1 MGPKEAILKTN
12 IYGKSIMNLKGML
25 GSGRTSDHR
34 NRATTTRAFVV
45 LVVILPV
52 VNLVLARFRHS
63 FNLTTNT
70 LILLIITLAIAIKS
84 PIWLTTIGA
93 IENFLF
99 LNYLF
104 TPPFHTLNISNRDDL
119 LALLVYLVTSITAS
133 LILRKLEIRT
143 AKLKQLSRE
152 GQFLSSLAENIIRG
166 HNSIVEILNNSKSTF
181 GLGELAVARNFH
193 TSNTSELEIIY
204 GSIPIITKEIVD
216 SQIVLNAE
224 YSLFANP
231 AITDPDLR
239 SLVTTFGSQLL
250 ILLERQ
256 VLEENEKELSEI
268 RQADQMRVALLNAV
282 SHDLRGPL
290 ASSKA
295 AISSLLNH
303 EVAWTQED
311 QRELLNSASLS
322 LDQLNHLIENLLD
335 MSRLEAGTIF
345 LNWRN
350 VGVEDAVSGAI
361 KSLKSPTNL
370 IEISIDSELPPIKG
384 DPILLERVIG
394 NLLENAIRFNPKD
407 RPITIAAFQ
416 VEDRIEIRII
426 DHGPGLSTKDK
437 SKLFTPFQRL
447 GDRDNSTGVG
457 LGLAIVKGF
466 TELMRGRISIEETY
480 QGGLTMVLSF
490 PMGDEK

>member
-1 MGPKEAILKTN
+1 
-12 IYGKSIMNLKGML
+12 MNQKGML
-25 GSGRTSDHR
+25 GSGKVLSHRGRTT
-34 NRATTTRAFVV
+34 AVKAFVV
-45 LVVILPV
+45 LVLVLPV
-52 VNLVLARFRHS
+52 VNLILAKFRHS

-70 LILLIITLAIAIKS
+70 LILLIITLVIAIKS

-104 TPPFHTLNISNRDDL
+104 TPPFHTLNISNKNDL
-119 LALLVYLVTSITAS
+119 LALLVYLATSITAS
-133 LILRKLEIRT
+133 LVLRKLEIRT
-143 AKLKQLSRE
+143 AKLKQLSKE
-152 GQFLSSLAENIIRG
+152 GLFLSSLAENIIRG
-166 HNSIVEILNNSKSTF
+166 HNSINEILNNSKSTF
-181 GLGELAVARNFH
+181 GLSELAVTRKD
-193 TSNTSELEIIY
+193 EVIY
-204 GSIPIITKEIVD
+204 GSISTISKEIAD

-224 YSLFANP
+224 YSLLANP
-231 AITDPDLR
+231 AITDPELR
-239 SLVTTFGSQLL
+239 NLVTTFGSQVL

-295 AISSLLNH
+295 AISSLLNS
-303 EVAWTQED
+303 EVSWTQED
-311 QRELLNSASLS
+311 QKELLNSASLS

-335 MSRLEAGTIF
+335 MSRLEAGAIF

-350 VGVEDAVSGAI
+350 VGVEDVVSGAI
-361 KSLKSPTNL
+361 KSLKSPTDL

-384 DPILLERVIG
+384 DPILLERIIG
-394 NLLENAIRFNPKD
+394 NLLENALRFNPKD

-416 VEDRIEIRII
+416 VEERIEIRII
-426 DHGPGLSTKDK
+426 DHGPGLSAKDK

-466 TELMRGRISIEETY
+466 TELMNGRISIEETY

-490 PMGDEK
+490 PIGEENSQQVSEVEK

>member
-1 MGPKEAILKTN
+1 MNQKGALKS
-12 IYGKSIMNLKGML
+12 GKTLSHE
-25 GSGRTSDHR
+25 S
-34 NRATTTRAFVV
+34 RATAAKAIVV
-45 LVVILPV
+45 LVVVLPV
-52 VNLVLARFRHS
+52 VNLILARFRHS

-104 TPPFHTLNISNRDDL
+104 TPRFHTLKISNKDDL
-119 LALLVYLVTSITAS
+119 IALLVYLATSITAS
-133 LILRKLEIRT
+133 LILRKLELRT
-143 AKLKQLSRE
+143 AKLKQLSKE
-152 GQFLSSLAENIIRG
+152 GLFLSSLAENIIRG
-166 HNSIVEILNNSKSTF
+166 HNSINEILNNSKSTF
-181 GLGELAVARNFH
+181 GLSDLAVARKDEFSKTN
-193 TSNTSELEIIY
+193 EMEVIY
-204 GSIPIITKEIVD
+204 GSISTISKEITD

-224 YSLFANP
+224 YSLLASP
-231 AITDPDLR
+231 AITEPELR
-239 SLVTTFGSQLL
+239 SLVTTFGSQVL

-256 VLEENEKELSEI
+256 ILEENEKELSEI

-295 AISSLLNH
+295 AISSLLNS
-303 EVAWTQED
+303 EVAWTEED
-311 QRELLNSASLS
+311 QRELLVSANSS

-335 MSRLEAGTIF
+335 MSRLEAGAIF

-350 VGVEDAVSGAI
+350 VGVEDVVSGAI
-361 KSLKSPTNL
+361 KSLKSPTDL
-370 IEISIDSELPPIKG
+370 VEISIDSELPPIKG

-394 NLLENAIRFNPKD
+394 NLLENALRFNPKG

-416 VEDRIEIRII
+416 VEERIEIRII

-437 SKLFTPFQRL
+437 TKLFTPFQRL

-466 TELMRGRISIEETY
+466 TELMNGRISLEETY

-490 PMGDEK
+490 PIADDNSQQASEGTK

>member
-1 MGPKEAILKTN
+1 MDV
-12 IYGKSIMNLKGML
+12 KGTL
-25 GSGRTSDHR
+25 EPR
-34 NRATTTRAFVV
+34 RAFSTKSRITAAQAFLVLAVV
-45 LVVILPV
+45 LPV
-52 VNLVLARFRHS
+52 VNLILAQFRNS

-70 LILLIITLAIAIKS
+70 LILLIITLVIAIKS
-84 PIWLTTIGA
+84 PIWLTTLGA

-104 TPPFHTLNISNRDDL
+104 TPPFHTLNISNKDDL
-119 LALLVYLVTSITAS
+119 LALLVYLATSITAS

-143 AKLKQLSRE
+143 AKLTQLSKE
-152 GQFLSSLAENIIRG
+152 GLFLSSLAENIIRG
-166 HNSIVEILNNSKSTF
+166 HNSIDEILNNSMGTF
-181 GLGELAVARNFH
+181 GLKELAVARKDLISRGND
-193 TSNTSELEIIY
+193 LKVIY
-204 GSIPIITKEIVD
+204 GSIATVTNEISD
-216 SQIVLNAE
+216 SQIALNAE
-224 YSLFANP
+224 YSLLANP
-231 AITDPDLR
+231 AINDPELKK
-239 SLVTTFGSQLL
+239 LVTTFGSQVL

-256 VLEENEKELSEI
+256 LLEANERELSDI

-295 AISSLLNH
+295 AISSLRNS
-303 EVAWTQED
+303 EVTWTLED
-311 QRELLNSASLS
+311 QRELLDSASHS

-335 MSRLEAGTIF
+335 MSRLEAGAIF

-350 VGVEDAVSGAI
+350 VGVEDVVSGAI
-361 KSLKSPTNL
+361 KSLKSPTEL
-370 IEISIDSELPPIKG
+370 IEISIDPELPPIKG

-394 NLLENAIRFNPKD
+394 NLLENALRFSPME
-407 RPITIAAFQ
+407 RSVTIAAFR
-416 VEDRIEIRII
+416 VGESIEIRII
-426 DHGPGLSTKDK
+426 DHGPGMSNKDK

-466 TELMRGRISIEETY
+466 TELMNGRISVEETF

-490 PMGDEK
+490 PIGDEK

>member
-1 MGPKEAILKTN
+1 MVLGAILP
-12 IYGKSIMNLKGML
+12 L
-25 GSGRTSDHR
+25 
-34 NRATTTRAFVV
+34 A
-45 LVVILPV
+45 
-52 VNLVLARFRHS
+52 NLVLARFRDS

-70 LILLIITLAIAIKS
+70 LILLIITLVIAIKS
-84 PIWLTTIGA
+84 PIWLTTLGA

-119 LALLVYLVTSITAS
+119 LALLVFLAISITAS

-143 AKLKQLSRE
+143 AKLRQLSKE
-152 GQFLSSLAENIIRG
+152 GLFLSSLAESIIRG
-166 HNSIVEILNNSKSTF
+166 HNSIDEILNNSRGTF
-181 GLGELAVARNFH
+181 GLQELAVARKDLN
-193 TSNTSELEIIY
+193 SKGDELSVIY
-204 GSIPIITKEIVD
+204 GSISTITKEISD
-216 SQIVLNAE
+216 SQIILNAE
-224 YSLFANP
+224 YSLLANP
-231 AITDPDLR
+231 AINDPDLR
-239 SLVTTFGSQLL
+239 KLVTTFGSQVL

-256 VLEENEKELSEI
+256 LLEANERELSDI

-295 AISSLLNH
+295 AISSLLNK
-303 EVAWTQED
+303 EVTWTPQD
-311 QRELLNSASLS
+311 QRELLNSANRS

-335 MSRLEAGTIF
+335 MSRLEAGAIF

-350 VGVEDAVSGAI
+350 VGVEDVVSGAI
-361 KSLKSPTNL
+361 KSLKSPTEL
-370 IEISIDSELPPIKG
+370 IDISIDSELPPIKG
-384 DPILLERVIG
+384 DPILLERIIG
-394 NLLENAIRFNPKD
+394 NLLENALRFNPKE
-407 RPITIAAFQ
+407 RPVTIAAFR
-416 VEDRIEIRII
+416 VGESIEIRII
-426 DHGPGLSTKDK
+426 DHGPGMSSKEK

-466 TELMRGRISIEETY
+466 TELMNGRISVEETF

-490 PMGDEK
+490 PIGDEK

>member
-1 MGPKEAILKTN
+1 MLRSEKT
-12 IYGKSIMNLKGML
+12 
-25 GSGRTSDHR
+25 SGHGVRTTV
-34 NRATTTRAFVV
+34 AKTLVALVVV
-45 LVVILPV
+45 LPI
-52 VNLVLARFRHS
+52 VNLLLARFRHS

-70 LILLIITLAIAIKS
+70 LVLLIITLLIAIKS
-84 PIWLTTIGA
+84 PIWLTTCAA

-104 TPPFHTLNISNRDDL
+104 TPPFHTFKISNKDDL
-119 LALLVYLVTSITAS
+119 IALLVYLATSITAS

-143 AKLKQLSRE
+143 AKLKKLSKE
-152 GQFLSSLAENIIRG
+152 GLFLSSLAENIIRG
-166 HNSIVEILNNSKSTF
+166 HNSVDDILNSSKNTF
-181 GLGELAVARNFH
+181 GLSELAVVRKDPH
-193 TSNTSELEIIY
+193 SKTSSMKVIY
-204 GSIPIITKEIVD
+204 GSILNISKAVAD
-216 SQIVLNAE
+216 SQIILNSE
-224 YSLFANP
+224 YSLLANP
-231 AITDPDLR
+231 AIIDAELR
-239 SLVTTFGSQLL
+239 NLVTTFGSQIL

-256 VLEENEKELSEI
+256 VLEENERELSEV

-295 AISSLLNH
+295 AISSLQNS
-303 EVAWTQED
+303 EVTWTQED
-311 QRELLNSASLS
+311 QKELLNSASHS

-335 MSRLEAGTIF
+335 MSRLEAGAIF

-350 VGVEDAVSGAI
+350 VGIEDVVSGAI
-361 KSLKSPTNL
+361 KSLKSPTVH

-394 NLLENAIRFNPKD
+394 NLLENALRFNPPE

-416 VEDRIEIRII
+416 VEERIEIRII
-426 DHGPGLSTKDK
+426 DHGPGLSTKEK

-466 TELMRGRISIEETY
+466 TELMNGRISLEETY

-490 PMGDEK
+490 PIGDEISRHTSKGTI

>member
-1 MGPKEAILKTN
+1 
-12 IYGKSIMNLKGML
+12 MNQKGIL
-25 GSGRTSDHR
+25 GSARTSGHR
-34 NRATTTRAFVV
+34 SRATAAKAFVV

-52 VNLVLARFRHS
+52 VNLILARFRHS

-143 AKLKQLSRE
+143 AKLRQLSRE

-166 HNSIVEILNNSKSTF
+166 HNSIGEILNNSKSTF
-181 GLGELAVARNFH
+181 GLSELAVARNLRI
-193 TSNTSELEIIY
+193 SNTSEMEIIY
-204 GSIPIITKEIVD
+204 GSISTISKEILD

-224 YSLFANP
+224 YSLLANP

-303 EVAWTQED
+303 EVAWTRED

-335 MSRLEAGTIF
+335 MSRLEAGAIF

-370 IEISIDSELPPIKG
+370 IEIGIDSELPPIHG

-394 NLLENAIRFNPKD
+394 NLLENAIRFNPKE
-407 RPITIAAFQ
+407 RSITIAAFQ
-416 VEDRIEIRII
+416 VEERIEIRII

-490 PMGDEK
+490 PIGDEK

>member
-1 MGPKEAILKTN
+1 
-12 IYGKSIMNLKGML
+12 MNQKGML
-25 GSGRTSDHR
+25 GSGKVLSHRSRTT
-34 NRATTTRAFVV
+34 AVKTIVV
-45 LVVILPV
+45 LLVVLPV
-52 VNLVLARFRHS
+52 VNLILARFRHS

-99 LNYLF
+99 LNYFF
-104 TPPFHTLNISNRDDL
+104 TPPFHTLKISNKDDL
-119 LALLVYLVTSITAS
+119 IALLVYLATSITAS

-143 AKLKQLSRE
+143 AKLTQLSKE
-152 GQFLSSLAENIIRG
+152 GLFLSSLAESIIRG
-166 HNSIVEILNNSKSTF
+166 HNSIDEILNNSKSTF
-181 GLGELAVARNFH
+181 GLSELAVARKD
-193 TSNTSELEIIY
+193 EVIY
-204 GSIPIITKEIVD
+204 GSISTISKEIVD

-224 YSLFANP
+224 YSLLANP
-231 AITDPDLR
+231 AITDPELR
-239 SLVTTFGSQLL
+239 NLVTTFGSQVL

-256 VLEENEKELSEI
+256 VLEENERELSEI

-295 AISSLLNH
+295 AVSSLLNSG
-303 EVAWTQED
+303 VSWTQEE
-311 QRELLNSASLS
+311 QKELLNSASLS

-335 MSRLEAGTIF
+335 MSRLEAGAIF

-350 VGVEDAVSGAI
+350 VGVEDVVSGAI
-361 KSLKSPTNL
+361 KSLKSPTDL

-384 DPILLERVIG
+384 DPILLERIIG
-394 NLLENAIRFNPKD
+394 NLLENALRFNPKG
-407 RPITIAAFQ
+407 RPVTIAAFQ
-416 VEDRIEIRII
+416 VEERIEIRII
-426 DHGPGLSTKDK
+426 DHGPGLSTKDRA
-437 SKLFTPFQRL
+437 KLFTPFQRL

-466 TELMRGRISIEETY
+466 TELMNGRISIEETY
-480 QGGLTMVLSF
+480 QGGLTMALSF
-490 PMGDEK
+490 PIGEDNSQQVSEVEK

>member
-1 MGPKEAILKTN
+1 MN
-12 IYGKSIMNLKGML
+12 QKSML
-25 GSGRTSDHR
+25 GSGKILSHRSRTT
-34 NRATTTRAFVV
+34 AVKTLVVLFVV
-45 LVVILPV
+45 LPT
-52 VNLVLARFRHS
+52 VNLILARFRHS

-70 LILLIITLAIAIKS
+70 LVLLIITLAIAIKS
-84 PIWLTTIGA
+84 PIWLTTVGA
-93 IENFLF
+93 IENFVF
-99 LNYLF
+99 LNYFF
-104 TPPFHTLNISNRDDL
+104 TPPFHTLKISNKDDL
-119 LALLVYLVTSITAS
+119 IALLVYLATSITAS
-133 LILRKLEIRT
+133 FILRKLELRT
-143 AKLKQLSRE
+143 AKLKQLSKE
-152 GQFLSSLAENIIRG
+152 GLFLSSLAENIIRG
-166 HNSIVEILNNSKSTF
+166 HNSIDEILSNSKSTF
-181 GLGELAVARNFH
+181 GLSELAVVRKDQTFQKGKVQV
-193 TSNTSELEIIY
+193 IY
-204 GSIPIITKEIVD
+204 GSISTFTKETLD
-216 SQIVLNAE
+216 SQIALNAE
-224 YSLFANP
+224 YSLLANP
-231 AITDPDLR
+231 AITDPELKN
-239 SLVTTFGSQLL
+239 LVTTFGTQIL

-295 AISSLLNH
+295 AISSLLNN
-303 EVAWTQED
+303 EVVWTQED
-311 QRELLNSASLS
+311 QTELLNSASLS

-335 MSRLEAGTIF
+335 MSRLEAGAIF

-350 VGVEDAVSGAI
+350 VGVEDVVSGAI
-361 KSLKSPTNL
+361 KSLKSPSDL

-394 NLLENAIRFNPKD
+394 NLLENALRFNPKE
-407 RPITIAAFQ
+407 RPVTIAAFQ
-416 VEDRIEIRII
+416 VEERIEIRVI

-466 TELMRGRISIEETY
+466 TELMTGRISIEETF

-490 PMGDEK
+490 PTGDEK

>member
-1 MGPKEAILKTN
+1 
-12 IYGKSIMNLKGML
+12 MNLKGKL
-25 GSGRTSDHR
+25 GSRSTTIYP
-34 NRATTTRAFVV
+34 NRATVLKAFVV
-45 LVVILPV
+45 LGVILPLA
-52 VNLVLARFRHS
+52 NLLLARFRHS

-70 LILLIITLAIAIKS
+70 LILLIITLVLAIKS
-84 PIWLTTIGA
+84 PIWLTTLGA

-104 TPPFHTLNISNRDDL
+104 TPPFHTLNISNSDDL
-119 LALLVYLVTSITAS
+119 LALLVFLATSITAS

-143 AKLKQLSRE
+143 SKLRQLSKE
-152 GQFLSSLAENIIRG
+152 GLFLSSLAESIIRG
-166 HNSIVEILNNSKSTF
+166 HNSIDEILSNSKSTF
-181 GLGELAVARNFH
+181 GLQELAVSRKDLSSKNNEM
-193 TSNTSELEIIY
+193 TVIY
-204 GSIPIITKEIVD
+204 GSVATITKD
-216 SQIVLNAE
+216 MLNSQIVLNGE
-224 YSLFANP
+224 YSLLANP
-231 AITDPDLR
+231 AINDPELR
-239 SLVTTFGSQLL
+239 KLVTTFGSQVL

-256 VLEENEKELSEI
+256 LLEANERELSEI

-295 AISSLLNH
+295 AISSLLNG
-303 EVAWTQED
+303 EVAWTPED
-311 QRELLNSASLS
+311 QLELLDSASHS

-335 MSRLEAGTIF
+335 MSRLEAGAIF

-350 VGVEDAVSGAI
+350 VGVEDVVSGAI
-361 KSLKSPTNL
+361 KSLKSPTEL
-370 IEISIDSELPPIKG
+370 IEISIDPELPPVKG

-394 NLLENAIRFNPKD
+394 NLLENALRFNPKE
-407 RPITIAAFQ
+407 RSVTIAAFR
-416 VEDRIEIRII
+416 VGESIEIRII
-426 DHGPGLSTKDK
+426 DHGPGMSIKDK

-466 TELMRGRISIEETY
+466 TELMNGRISVEETF

-490 PMGDEK
+490 PIGDEK

>member
-1 MGPKEAILKTN
+1 MDVKGTLKP
-12 IYGKSIMNLKGML
+12 GKALSTQN
-25 GSGRTSDHR
+25 R
-34 NRATTTRAFVV
+34 NTAAKAFVV
-45 LVVILPV
+45 LVVVLPV
-52 VNLVLARFRHS
+52 VNLILARFRHS

-70 LILLIITLAIAIKS
+70 LILLIITLVIAIKS
-84 PIWLTTIGA
+84 PIWLTTLGA
-93 IENFLF
+93 VENFLF

-104 TPPFHTLNISNRDDL
+104 TPPFHTLNISNKNDL
-119 LALLVYLVTSITAS
+119 LALLVYLAISITAS

-143 AKLKQLSRE
+143 AKLKQLSKE
-152 GQFLSSLAENIIRG
+152 GLFLSSLAENIIRG
-166 HNSIVEILNNSKSTF
+166 HNSIDEILNNSKSTF
-181 GLGELAVARNFH
+181 GLKELAVAQNDPI
-193 TSNTSELEIIY
+193 NKDKGVKVIY
-204 GSIPIITKEIVD
+204 GSITTITKEISD

-224 YSLFANP
+224 YSLLANP
-231 AITDPDLR
+231 AINDPEPR
-239 SLVTTFGSQLL
+239 KLVTTFGSQVL

-256 VLEENEKELSEI
+256 LLEANERELSDI

-295 AISSLLNH
+295 AISSLRNN
-303 EVAWTQED
+303 EVAWTPED
-311 QRELLNSASLS
+311 QRELLDSASLS

-335 MSRLEAGTIF
+335 MSRLEAGAIF

-350 VGVEDAVSGAI
+350 VGVEDVVSGAI
-361 KSLKSPTNL
+361 KSLKSPTEL
-370 IEISIDSELPPIKG
+370 IEISIDPELPPIKG

-394 NLLENAIRFNPKD
+394 NLLENALRFNPKG
-407 RPITIAAFQ
+407 RSITIAAFR
-416 VEDRIEIRII
+416 VGENIEIRII

-466 TELMRGRISIEETY
+466 TELMNGRISLEETF
-480 QGGLTMVLSF
+480 QAGLTMVLSF
-490 PMGDEK
+490 PIGDEK

>member
-1 MGPKEAILKTN
+1 
-12 IYGKSIMNLKGML
+12 ML
-25 GSGRTSDHR
+25 GSGKVLSHR
-34 NRATTTRAFVV
+34 GRATKVKAFVV
-45 LVVILPV
+45 LVLVLPV
-52 VNLVLARFRHS
+52 VNLILAKFRHS

-70 LILLIITLAIAIKS
+70 LILLVITLAIAIKS

-104 TPPFHTLNISNRDDL
+104 TPPFHTLNISNKNDL
-119 LALLVYLVTSITAS
+119 LALLVYLAVSVTAS
-133 LILRKLEIRT
+133 LVLRKLEIRT
-143 AKLKQLSRE
+143 AKLKQLSKE
-152 GQFLSSLAENIIRG
+152 GLFLSSLAENIIRG
-166 HNSIVEILNNSKSTF
+166 HNSINEILNNSKSTF
-181 GLGELAVARNFH
+181 GLSELAVARKDQASQAN
-193 TSNTSELEIIY
+193 EVQVIY
-204 GSIPIITKEIVD
+204 GSISTISKEIAD

-224 YSLFANP
+224 YSLLANP
-231 AITDPDLR
+231 AITDPELR
-239 SLVTTFGSQLL
+239 NLVTTFGTQVL

-295 AISSLLNH
+295 AISSLLNS
-303 EVAWTQED
+303 EVSWSQED
-311 QRELLNSASLS
+311 QKELLNSASLS

-335 MSRLEAGTIF
+335 MSRLEAGAIF

-350 VGVEDAVSGAI
+350 VGVEDVVSGAI
-361 KSLKSPTNL
+361 KSLKSPTDL
-370 IEISIDSELPPIKG
+370 IEISIDPELPPIKG
-384 DPILLERVIG
+384 DPILLERIIG
-394 NLLENAIRFNPKD
+394 NLLENALRFNPKG

-416 VEDRIEIRII
+416 VEERIEIRII
-426 DHGPGLSTKDK
+426 DHGPGLSTKDR

-466 TELMRGRISIEETY
+466 TELMNGRISIEETY
-480 QGGLTMVLSF
+480 QGGLTMALSF
-490 PMGDEK
+490 PIGEGNSQQVSEVEK

>member
-1 MGPKEAILKTN
+1 
-12 IYGKSIMNLKGML
+12 MNLKEMFR
-25 GSGRTSDHR
+25 SGRTTSATSR
-34 NRATTTRAFVV
+34 TSVVRAVVV
-45 LVVILPV
+45 LGVILPLS
-52 VNLVLARFRHS
+52 NLVLARFRHS

-70 LILLIITLAIAIKS
+70 LILLIITLVIAIKS
-84 PIWLTTIGA
+84 PIWLTTLGA

-104 TPPFHTLNISNRDDL
+104 TPPFHTLNISNRDDF
-119 LALLVYLVTSITAS
+119 LALLVFLVISITAS

-143 AKLKQLSRE
+143 AKLRQLSKE
-152 GQFLSSLAENIIRG
+152 GLFLSSLAESIIRG
-166 HNSIVEILNNSKSTF
+166 HNSIDEILSNSRSTF
-181 GLGELAVARNFH
+181 GLQELAVARKDLASPNK
-193 TSNTSELEIIY
+193 ELRVIY
-204 GSIPIITKEIVD
+204 GSISTISKDISE
-216 SQIVLNAE
+216 SQIELNAE
-224 YSLFANP
+224 YSLLAKP
-231 AITDPDLR
+231 AIKDPELKK
-239 SLVTTFGSQLL
+239 LVTTFGSQVL

-256 VLEENEKELSEI
+256 LLEANERELSDI

-295 AISSLLNH
+295 AISSLRNS
-303 EVAWTQED
+303 EVTWTLED
-311 QRELLNSASLS
+311 QRELLDSASHS

-335 MSRLEAGTIF
+335 MSRLEAGAIF

-350 VGVEDAVSGAI
+350 VGVEDVVSGAI
-361 KSLKSPTNL
+361 KSLKSPTEL
-370 IEISIDSELPPIKG
+370 IEISIDPELPPIKG

-394 NLLENAIRFNPKD
+394 NLLENALRFSPME
-407 RPITIAAFQ
+407 RSVTIAAFR
-416 VEDRIEIRII
+416 VGESIEIRII
-426 DHGPGLSTKDK
+426 DHGPGMSNKDK

-466 TELMRGRISIEETY
+466 TELMNGRISVEETF

-490 PMGDEK
+490 PIGDEK

>member
-1 MGPKEAILKTN
+1 
-12 IYGKSIMNLKGML
+12 MNQEGNLR
-25 GSGRTSDHR
+25 SGRTLSQG
-34 NRATTTRAFVV
+34 NRTTVLKAIVV
-45 LVVILPV
+45 LVVILPI
-52 VNLVLARFRHS
+52 VNLILARFRHS

-70 LILLIITLAIAIKS
+70 LVLLIITLAIAIKS
-84 PIWLTTIGA
+84 PIWLTTMGA

-104 TPPFHTLNISNRDDL
+104 TPPFHTLLISNKDDL
-119 LALLVYLVTSITAS
+119 LALLVFLVTSITAS

-152 GQFLSSLAENIIRG
+152 GLFLSSLAENIIRG
-166 HNSIVEILNNSKSTF
+166 HNSIDEILNSSKATF
-181 GLGELAVARNFH
+181 GLRELAVVRKNSA
-193 TSNTSELEIIY
+193 SQPDAMEVIY
-204 GSIPIITKEIVD
+204 GSISTISTEVAQ

-224 YSLFANP
+224 YSLLAVP
-231 AITDPDLR
+231 AISDPELR
-239 SLVTTFGSQLL
+239 NLVTTFGSQIL

-256 VLEENEKELSEI
+256 ILEESERELSEI

-295 AISSLLNH
+295 AISSLLNS
-303 EVAWTQED
+303 EVTWTPED
-311 QRELLNSASLS
+311 REELLNSASHS

-335 MSRLEAGTIF
+335 MSRLEAGAIF

-350 VGVEDAVSGAI
+350 VGVEDVVSGAI
-361 KSLKSPTNL
+361 KSLKSPTEL

-394 NLLENAIRFNPKD
+394 NLLENALRFNPKG
-407 RPITIAAFQ
+407 RSITIAAFQ
-416 VEDRIEIRII
+416 VEERIEIRII

-466 TELMRGRISIEETY
+466 TELMNGRISVEETF

-490 PMGDEK
+490 PIGEETLQQVNESER